1 MVDCVRFVGRLAMV
15 RKDKLGII
23 IPESILKNEELSKVL
38 RQWYEEGRLL
48 VIEIKELHGMVKQ

>member
-38 RQWYEEGRLL
+38 RRWYEEGRLL

>member
-23 IPESILKNEELSKVL
+23 IPESILKNEELNKVL
-38 RQWYEEGRLL
+38 RQWYEGGKLL

>member
-23 IPESILKNEELSKVL
+23 IPESILKNEELNKVL